1 MLELY
6 TEFELATAQQLAF
19 DRNREKPNQSDLED
33 AIKLAAKWNAK
44 RIEQGLRPFQ

>member
-6 TEFELATAQQLAF
+6 TDFELATAQQLAF
-19 DRNREKPNQSDLED
+19 DRNRDQPNEVDLAD
-33 AIKLAAKWNAK
+33 AVKLAAKWNQK